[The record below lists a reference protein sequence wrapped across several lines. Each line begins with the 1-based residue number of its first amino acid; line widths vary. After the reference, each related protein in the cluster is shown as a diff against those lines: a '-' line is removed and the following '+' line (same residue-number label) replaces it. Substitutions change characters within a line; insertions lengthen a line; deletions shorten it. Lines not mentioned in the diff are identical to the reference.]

1 MNLLECLRN
10 ETRDVHEALH
20 GHPLLAPLVSPDITF
35 RDYQYALL
43 AFERFYRTLEPC
55 LIGADTPPTA
65 PVLNWLA
72 EDMRRQ
78 DLKPAEIQV
87 SLPNLHTTSQ
97 IWGYLYVKQG
107 STLGGSV
114 ITKSLKR
121 HLGLSPLTE
130 QRFFAGFGDQN
141 SAQWKK
147 FIENLFARAS
157 SLQVNETI
165 HTAVACF
172 QGIAVICDAVLCR
185 KEADGHVLQ
194 TP

>member
-1 MNLLECLRN
+1 MTLLERLRA
-10 ETRDVHEALH
+10 ETRYAHEALH
-20 GHPLLAPLVSPDITF
+20 VHPLLAPLVSPDITV

-43 AFERFYRTLEPC
+43 AFERFYRGLEPC
-55 LIGADTPPTA
+55 LIGADAPPTA
-65 PVLNWLA
+65 PVLDWLA

-78 DLKPAEIQV
+78 DLRPAEIETT
-87 SLPNLHTTSQ
+87 LPYPDTASQ

-114 ITKSLKR
+114 ITKALKR
-121 HLGLSPLTE
+121 HLGLNPLTE

-147 FIENLFARAS
+147 FIENLFAKAS
-157 SLQVNETI
+157 SLEVNETI

-185 KEADGHVLQ
+185 KEADGHALQ